1 MKTIHITDR
10 DAWRAWL
17 ADNFDRETE
26 IWLVYNKKET
36 SLPSIE
42 YGASVEEALCFGWV
56 DNLIKKVDDNR
67 YARKFTPRKEVSK
80 WSEHNKTRVGKM
92 IKAGRMTAHG
102 MRLVEAAKK
111 NGCWDRPDI
120 RPSLTFNLRPE
131 FQEALNKNSK
141 ARDAF
146 DSLPASHQKQ
156 YLGWIEM
163 AKRPETR
170 QRRIEEALQM
180 LAKGKK
186 LGLK

>member
-1 MKTIHITDR
+1 VKTIHITDR
-10 DAWRAWL
+10 DKWRAWL
-17 ADNFDRETE
+17 ADNFDREAE

-36 SLPSIE
+36 GLPSIE

-56 DNLIKKVDDNR
+56 DSLIKKIDDNR
-67 YARKFTPRKEVSK
+67 YARKFTPRKEISK
-80 WSEHNKTRVGKM
+80 WSDHNKKRVEKM

-111 NGCWDRPDI
+111 NGCWDRPVE
-120 RPSLTFNLRPE
+120 RPTLKFTIHPE
-131 FQEALNKNSK
+131 FQEALDKNSK
-141 ARDAF
+141 AKQVF
-146 DSLPASHQKQ
+146 DKLPPSHRKQ

-170 QRRIEEALQM
+170 RRRIEEALRM
-180 LAKGKK
+180 LPKGEK